1 MGNDRVLGNIGFL
14 IINPQIS
21 ECRFPVTIAEIFA
34 VDRRSLKPIKN
45 RIIFLLGLPS
55 FRAALEQ

>member
-1 MGNDRVLGNIGFL
+1 MENERVWGDIGFS
-14 IINPQIS
+14 IIHPQIS

-34 VDRRSLKPIKN
+34 VDRTSLNTRKN

-55 FRAALEQ
+55 FRSAVEQ